1 MTDEYDL
8 CDCWTTCRA
17 AEADLKRMEEDA
29 ALIELLR
36 VENFDARRENLR
48 RQESRNISLRARG
61 DNHYRKAHCGLIKAR
76 KGWR

>member
-8 CDCWTTCRA
+8 CDCWTICRA
-17 AEADLKRMEEDA
+17 TEADLKHMEEDA
-29 ALIELLR
+29 DFIELLR

>member
-8 CDCWTTCRA
+8 FDCWTHCRA
-17 AEADLKRMEEDA
+17 TEADLKRMVEDA
-29 ALIELLR
+29 AFIELLR
-36 VENFDARRENLR
+36 VKNFDERRENLR